1 MLPKLK
7 TPEANTKAADFVAGG
22 VKTITAP
29 RAKARNYAQ
38 EDADLYVKIQLFGSP
53 GTGKTFLGKALL
65 ELGFKVL
72 FLTTDLGGDG
82 LNSIVIPMRRE
93 GTWNKYRQNM
103 RSVEIEG
110 YDEVSSFLAAP
121 ESVFPD
127 IYDWDPDFIFWDGL
141 SGWQLIDIGEKVGEY
156 AVGDKASEAER
167 DGLQMNQQKW
177 GQIQRATFRGLSDF
191 CAMRNIKTGRSWH
204 KVATCLETL
213 KSKGANS
220 GGGFVEGREP
230 YLQGAGGR
238 MAMAAFDLVIRTAI
252 MSSPLDEDGS
262 KREFWYIL
270 QGHQNLAAKVRGYQ
284 LPPKM
289 KADGRALISLLFEQM
304 GVGMPAVEAR

>member
-22 VKTITAP
+22 VKTISAP

-93 GTWNKYRQNM
+93 GTWDKYRQNM

-191 CAMRNIKTGRSWH
+191 CALRNKKTGRVWN
-204 KVATCLETL
+204 KVATCLEAV
-213 KSKGANS
+213 KSKGN
-220 GGGFVEGREP
+220 GQGGFTESKEP
-230 YLQGAGGR
+230 LLQGAGGR
-238 MAMAAFDLVIRTAI
+238 LAQGAFDVIVRTSI
-252 MSSPLDEDGS
+252 TSSPIDEDGS
-262 KREFWYIL
+262 KREYNYIL
-270 QGHQNLAAKVRGYQ
+270 QGHQNMAAKVRGFQ

-289 KADGRALISLLFEQM
+289 PADGKKLITEIFTQLGLE
-304 GVGMPAVEAR
+304 MPNVEKP